1 MRYKSVAVPGPSVG
15 APGIKVKKV
24 QPNMAL
30 SLEEILERF
39 TRGES
44 LEIGAGE
51 GQYDDGPED
60 LEKMAHADL
69 VDKAEAAEAFK
80 GTQKKYKKQEADKAK
95 KEKERLDKLAVEKL
109 AADKLAAE
117 KSKVIP

>member
-1 MRYKSVAVPGPSVG
+1 MMYKSVAVPGPSVG

-69 VDKAEAAEAFK
+69 VDKAEAAQEFK
-80 GTQKKYKKQEADKAK
+80 ETQKKYKKQEADKAK